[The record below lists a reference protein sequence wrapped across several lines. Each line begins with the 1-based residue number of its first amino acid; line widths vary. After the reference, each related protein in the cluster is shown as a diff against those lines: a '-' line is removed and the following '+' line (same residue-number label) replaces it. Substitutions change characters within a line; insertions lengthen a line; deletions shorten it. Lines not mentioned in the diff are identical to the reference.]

1 MTRLL
6 PVLSFI
12 AILAGSA
19 AARAQTKPPQTKV
32 GPASPQ
38 IQLPAANAYP
48 ARPAS
53 DVQPIVEP
61 APGAPGR
68 AVQPVLPPVP
78 QQPEWAARMTPDEQK
93 WIDDVLR
100 YWETTSS
107 KVKAFECKFQK
118 WDYENGWLDPATGQ
132 RSPRTFAEGAIK
144 YAQPDKGLF
153 HVEKLVSILPPAQP
167 GGDPQQVAQAQELGE
182 HWVCDGQKIYSFEAV
197 KKQVTVTPLPPGMRG
212 QAIADG
218 PLPFMFGARA
228 ETIKARYW
236 IHGLPDGPK
245 GKYWLE
251 AAPKSREDA
260 QNFKSIRIV
269 LDQQDFLPESLQ
281 IFAPNYDPPRN
292 DARQTYLFKERL
304 AKDETSVQALIAK
317 NLFGVFLREFYE
329 PKIPAGWKKV
339 EQNAAANIPAGPEPP
354 PVQQA
359 APPARQNG
367 AVR

>member
-6 PVLSFI
+6 PLLTFI
-12 AILAGSA
+12 AIIIASA
-19 AARAQTKPPQTKV
+19 AARAQTKA

-38 IQLPAANAYP
+38 IQLPAGKGYP

-53 DVQPIVEP
+53 DTQPIIEP
-61 APGAPGR
+61 GPGAPPR
-68 AVQPVLPPVP
+68 VAQPVVP
-78 QQPEWAARMTPDEQK
+78 QMPQAPEWAARMTPEEHK

-100 YWETTSS
+100 FWESTSG
-107 KVKAFECKFQK
+107 KVKIFECKFQK
-118 WDYENGWLDPATGQ
+118 WDYENGWLNPADGK
-132 RSPRTFAEGAIK
+132 RRERTYAEGTIK
-144 YAQPDKGLF
+144 YQQADKGLF
-153 HVEKLVSILPPAQP
+153 RVEKLVSVLPPNQTGGQP
-167 GGDPQQVAQAQELGE
+167 QMIEQSPELGE
-182 HWVCDGQKIYSFEAV
+182 HWICDGQKVYSFEAN
-197 KKQVTVTPLPPGMRG
+197 KKQVTVTELPPQMRG

-260 QNFKSIRIV
+260 QNFKFIRII

-292 DARQTYLFKERL
+292 DARQTYVFKERV
-304 AKDETSVQALIAK
+304 AKDDANIQALIAK
-317 NLFGVFLREFYE
+317 GLDPFGLIRRDFFDPR
-329 PKIPAGWKKV
+329 IPAGWKKV
-339 EQNAAANIPAGPEPP
+339 EQSAAANVPAGPAGPPP

-359 APPARQNG
+359 LPPARQPG
-367 AVR
+367 TVR